1 MRVQWANGEQAIMHI
16 LVIHAIVILLTFG
29 PSSCSDLFYELMS
42 VWFPDQ
48 MPQAF
53 LVDTSEEALLFPDWL
68 KLRMIRSTVARLV
81 DAAVK
86 VILVM
91 MISVLFMNKNR
102 HYK

>member
-1 MRVQWANGEQAIMHI
+1 MHI